1 MFLQRLFYFILLY
14 FITHV
19 RTSSGSRSRGCNAF
33 DEAGVAYIVEVTRA
47 HGRFLARAVGACLLN
62 EVDTDWR
69 QQTVGG

>member
-1 MFLQRLFYFILLY
+1 MDVFAAFILFYFILLY

-47 HGRFLARAVGACLLN
+47 HSCADSWHELL
-62 EVDTDWR
+62 VH
-69 QQTVGG
+69 VC